1 MKNKK
6 NNKLKKVKRQDIFR
20 YGWVKQRKSPI
31 YIYIYFE
38 KQKDNYFQIL
48 ENENNVI
55 CIKTEKSSNG
65 YFF

>member
-1 MKNKK
+1 MSQT
-6 NNKLKKVKRQDIFR
+6 KKV
-20 YGWVKQRKSPI
+20 PHI
-31 YIYIYFE
+31 YIFFFE